1 MKSLLYCLAFIFGST
16 LLSTS
21 LLAQSQL
28 RPSKTETLAT
38 FTFLQPNNQPF
49 ANSKVLFKGNK
60 GTKVTAMTNASG
72 IVKTLLPNN
81 ENFTTVSGEYSNDKL
96 IKTGNREYS
105 AIGGRR
111 YTHRFIEYSFYYKD
125 YNGEGIEGEV
135 VQVESS
141 SGKTYT
147 QTTAAKGLALFYL
160 PIQDKYSVHLSQYSN
175 VKKVDIPDQG
185 YASMTLSH
193 PFKGLSSADK
203 VAYDLKQEES
213 IKKNA
218 QASAAQKAAQIER
231 EKIAT
236 KAAEKAAEDV
246 IKKEAAENAIP
257 ANEATLVV
265 FFASQSEHKG
275 VGTITVY
282 DGDKDGYV
290 IGQIR
295 SIWSCTRGPIK
306 EEDYEAKTIKRKGT
320 YRYYAKSSQGM
331 EWEGTYE
338 VTDQRRKNIPL
349 RIKDK

>member
-1 MKSLLYCLAFIFGST
+1 MKYLLHLLPFICSLLLISST
-16 LLSTS
+16 LI
-21 LLAQSQL
+21 AQERL
-28 RPSKTETLAT
+28 KPSKTETLAT
-38 FTFLQPNNQPF
+38 FTFLQPNKQPF
-49 ANSKVLFKGNK
+49 ANSEVLFKGNK
-60 GTKVTAMTNASG
+60 GTKVRAMTNASG
-72 IVKTLLPNN
+72 LVKTLLPNN
-81 ENFTTVSGEYSNDKL
+81 EDFTTVSGEYSNDKL

-105 AIGGRR
+105 AIGGER
-111 YTHRFIEYSFYYKD
+111 YTHRFIEYSFYYKN
-125 YNGEGIEGEV
+125 YNGEGIQGEV
-135 VQVESS
+135 VQIESS

-185 YASMTLSH
+185 YASMTLSQ
-193 PFKGLSSADK
+193 PFQGLSSADK
-203 VAYDLKQEES
+203 VAYDLKQEE
-213 IKKNA
+213 IVKENA
-218 QASAAQKAAQIER
+218 QAEVLQKAAQIER

-236 KAAEKAAEDV
+236 KAAKKAAENL

-265 FFASQSEHKG
+265 FFASQREHKG

-282 DGDKDGYV
+282 DGGKDGYV
-290 IGQIR
+290 IGQVR

-320 YRYYAKSSQGM
+320 YSYYAKSSQGM

-338 VTDQRRKNIPL
+338 VTEQGQKNIPL